1 MTRYCQKL
9 IYIKYCY
16 DNLYIYTDK
25 YELHSIEAVNI
36 VYNDQTRGPASTS
49 AAPSPIAILTLYPAL
64 HWKLLNMS

>member
-1 MTRYCQKL
+1 MPRYCQKL
-9 IYIKYCY
+9 IYIKYWY

-36 VYNDQTRGPASTS
+36 VYNDQARGPASTS
-49 AAPSPIAILTLYPAL
+49 APSPIYLYPAAL